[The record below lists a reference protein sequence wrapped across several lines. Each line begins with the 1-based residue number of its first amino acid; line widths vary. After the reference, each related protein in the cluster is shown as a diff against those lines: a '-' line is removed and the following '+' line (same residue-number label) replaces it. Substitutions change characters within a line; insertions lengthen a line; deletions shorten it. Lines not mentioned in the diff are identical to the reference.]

1 MLYTKVFA
9 LNEYKALDRLSKMQV
24 VSKTRLVY
32 LLRTENMIFDS
43 FKSESNEK
51 DYGSQVNI
59 TSTQY

>member
-51 DYGSQVNI
+51 DYGSQVII